1 MTKKEFTFEEPW
13 FKIKGVAGKL
23 KYDNPYGCTIATQ
36 GFGRIV
42 DENGSVFGRIIFM
55 NRFGFT
61 FMTNEEVSYTISF
74 SDFPLA

>member
-1 MTKKEFTFEEPW
+1 MNKKEFIFNEPW

-23 KYDNPYGCTIATQ
+23 KYDNPYGYAITTL
-36 GFGRIV
+36 GRII

-55 NRFGFT
+55 NRSGFT
-61 FMTNEEVSYTISF
+61 FVTTEEVSYTISF